1 MHARFPTISA
11 ICRQYG
17 LDLAT
22 DLLPVAP
29 AAHYCMG
36 GVLVDTYGRTAVP
49 GLFAVGEVACTGV
62 HGANRLAS
70 NSLLEG
76 LVYGLRIA
84 DVIGQKRD
92 VWSLAGGDTL
102 QRATTLIPY
111 NSLLREISA
120 SGPRDDYTTEQIRQ
134 NVQRIMWHA
143 VSLVREGSGLL

>member
-1 MHARFPTISA
+1 
-11 ICRQYG
+11 
-17 LDLAT
+17 
-22 DLLPVAP
+22 LLPVAP

-84 DVIGQKRD
+84 DAIGRGED
-92 VWSLAGGDTL
+92 LWSLHTNDAL
-102 QRATTLIPY
+102 SQATRLIPY
-111 NSLLREISA
+111 EVLHPEISA
-120 SGPRDDYTTEQIRQ
+120 YELRDELTIEQIRQ
-134 NVQRIMWHA
+134 KV
-143 VSLVREGSGLL
+143 